1 MSAGERKS
9 SVLNLFTKAGL
20 TRTILSWFLVLA
32 LIPLSVVCWLG
43 YQESARALHAG
54 AVRSLREVTAEQS
67 RFINSWF
74 DFRFKDLR
82 VQAESQQNSDF
93 IKALGTAF
101 RSSGK
106 GLDDYV
112 GSYPWATLVEARKSD
127 LVELMQVYG
136 YYYDLYLI
144 DLEGNILFSVKQE
157 ADLGA
162 NLLTG
167 PYRSSLF
174 ANIVRQTLD
183 TGEALFSDFERY
195 PPSDNVVAGFLSAPL
210 LDEGGDKV
218 GVFAVQ
224 LKVDTIARLTTDTAL
239 THTSQVSYLVGSDLL
254 LRTSID
260 SPDDTLALK
269 VDTEQSRLWLAE
281 HVGAEAVLNHGLE
294 QAFDYTGPEGKPVI
308 GVHHSLRIGQVKWGL
323 IAEIDEA
330 QALAPAR
337 WIAQLTIIILLLVFL
352 LVLVAAALVS
362 RRITRPLKSLV
373 DNVEQA
379 AAGELE
385 NPVEVIAQDEIGQLA
400 KAFNFML
407 VARQAFEN
415 ELQTTALQMQGTL
428 AELEEQR
435 FALDQHA
442 IVAITDPAGTITFVN
457 EKFTAISGYSQE
469 ELMGQNHRILNSG
482 HHPKDF
488 FLGLYATLAR
498 GEVWHD
504 EICNRAKNGQLYW
517 VDSTILPL
525 LDTEGKPKSY
535 IAIRSDIT
543 QRKLAEF
550 NSENSL
556 AIVEATL
563 EATDNGVVVIN
574 EHDKALHHNQRL
586 LTLLGLSSEQ
596 VFFGDVRSMLE
607 LVANE
612 LLDGDVFRKVVEGIQ
627 GTGGL
632 FSAGAITFKD
642 GRIVEYSSRELALPG
657 GAQGQVWSFSD
668 ITAQTRV
675 AEELNH
681 AKEVAEAATQAKGD
695 FLANM
700 SHEIRTPM
708 NGVLGML
715 NLLSSSELN
724 VKQRHQV
731 RLARSSGE
739 ALLTLINDILDFS
752 KIEAGKLEV
761 ESIDFDLRQLLGE
774 LAESMALQAQGKG
787 LEVVLDVA
795 QIEHSRVKGDP
806 TRIRQLVTNL
816 VGNAM
821 KFTSAGEVVI
831 RAALKAGEKGEMLLS
846 ASVSDTGMGIPDE
859 KIKHLFD
866 SFSQVDASTTRNFGG
881 TGLGLAIVK
890 SLCELMGG
898 KISVS
903 SELGSGSCFAF
914 TLCLG
919 VSEQAALVRPTVDL
933 HGVRILIVDDNATNR
948 EVLEQQLSLW
958 GAYVTEADGAVSAL
972 RILDEQAA
980 EPFPVAIVD
989 MQMPDMDGADLGRA
1003 IRADSRFS
1011 ATQLVMMT
1019 SMSEPGDAQFFAD
1032 LGFVAYF
1039 PKPTTTSDLFDA
1051 LAVVMGGG
1059 EALLAATPLVTHNY
1073 LQSLTRKQ
1081 PQKDSPHHFQRGEAR
1096 LLLVEDNVINQH
1108 VAQGLLED
1116 MGYFSDIADN
1126 GAMAI
1131 EMLQQADDASPYD
1144 LVLMDCQMPVLD
1156 GYGAT
1161 AKIRQGEAGDRY
1173 RGISIIA
1180 MTANVMAGDRAK
1192 CLEAGMND
1200 YIAKPV
1206 DPEVLE
1212 NSLSHYLSRRG
1223 GFNSPAVADLAP
1235 PSGAAIPGDRECT
1248 VLVDH
1253 VAGQAED
1260 TPVTWDRAG
1269 LLKRVRGNE
1278 VLLLSLLQQFVQ
1290 DMPSDIALL
1299 AQAVAAG
1306 DCSRVA
1312 RLAHTIKGIA
1322 ANMAGLTVQR
1332 LSATIEEAA
1341 LSGNGEEV
1349 VRQWPVLLQQCQQ
1362 LQSVLETYLQQQ
1374 GSSELEL
1381 DAKDQGPGS
1390 LAELAAIIEELT
1402 DKLEQGGYV
1411 DSGDLKD
1418 LQVFC
1423 VLDAEKGL
1431 LEKIRGQLG
1440 QFDTVGA
1447 AACVVELGTLLNNKE
1462 H

>member
-67 RFINSWF
+67 RFINNWF

-93 IKALGTAF
+93 IKALGEAF

-136 YYYDLYLI
+136 YYYDLFLI
-144 DLEGNILFSVKQE
+144 DLDGNILFSVKQE
-157 ADLGA
+157 ADLGT

-210 LDEGGDKV
+210 LDESGDKV

-337 WIAQLTIIILLLVFL
+337 WIAQLTIIILVLVFL

-385 NPVEVIAQDEIGQLA
+385 NPVEVIAKDEIGQLA
-400 KAFNFML
+400 RAFNFML

-415 ELQTTALQMQGTL
+415 ELQATALQMQGTL

-457 EKFTAISGYSQE
+457 EKFTAISGYSNE
-469 ELMGQNHRILNSG
+469 ELIGQNHRLLNSG

-504 EICNRAKNGQLYW
+504 EICNRAKNGNLYW
-517 VDSTILPL
+517 VDSTIMPL
-525 LDTEGKPKSY
+525 VDSAGKTKSY

-543 QRKLAEF
+543 QRKLAELQ
-550 NSENSL
+550 NDNSL

-563 EATDNGVVVIN
+563 EATDNGIIVIN
-574 EHDKALHHNQRL
+574 DHGKALHHNRRFL
-586 LTLLGLSSEQ
+586 DLMNLDPEKVL
-596 VFFGDVRSMLE
+596 FGDVQSMLGNVISRLSNGAAFE
-607 LVANE
+607 SL
-612 LLDGDVFRKVVEGIQ
+612 VEGILHS
-627 GTGGL
+627 GGL
-632 FSAGAITFKD
+632 FSAGSMNFKN
-642 GRIVEYSSRELALPG
+642 GRIVEYTVRELQLPNG
-657 GAQGQVWSFSD
+657 EAGQVWSFID
-668 ITAQTRV
+668 ITAQTLV
-675 AEELNH
+675 AAELNR
-681 AKEVAEAATQAKGD
+681 AKEDAEAATQAKGD

-715 NLLSSSELN
+715 NLLSNTELN
-724 VKQRHQV
+724 AKQRHQV

-752 KIEAGKLEV
+752 KIEAGKLEM

-774 LAESMALQAQGKG
+774 LAEGMALQAQSKG
-787 LEVVLDVA
+787 LEIVLDLA
-795 QIEHSRVKGDP
+795 GIEQSRVQGDP
-806 TRIRQLVTNL
+806 TRVRQLFVNL
-816 VGNAM
+816 ISNAL
-821 KFTSAGEVVI
+821 KFTAQGEVVI
-831 RAALKAGEKGEMLLS
+831 RAALRAGGEGKVVLE
-846 ASVSDTGMGIPDE
+846 ASVEDTGMGIPSAQIE
-859 KIKHLFD
+859 HLFD
-866 SFSQVDASTTRNFGG
+866 SFSQVDSSTTRKFGG

-890 SLCELMGG
+890 KLCELMGG
-898 KISVS
+898 DITVT
-903 SELGSGSCFAF
+903 SESGKGSCFAF
-914 TLCLG
+914 TLHLG
-919 VSEQAALVRPTVDL
+919 LSDKAAVVRPVVDL
-933 HGVRILIVDDNATNR
+933 HGVRILVVDDNATNR
-948 EVLEQQLSLW
+948 EVLEQQLSHW
-958 GAYVTEADGAVSAL
+958 GAYVTEADSGESAL
-972 RILDEQAA
+972 NVLNEQAE
-980 EPFPVAIVD
+980 EPFPVAIID
-989 MQMPDMDGADLGRA
+989 MQMPLMDGAELGR
-1003 IRADSRFS
+1003 IISGDVRFES
-1011 ATQLVMMT
+1011 TALIMMT
-1019 SMSEPGDAQFFAD
+1019 SMSEPGDAQFFARM
-1032 LGFVAYF
+1032 GFAAYF

-1051 LAVVMGGG
+1051 LAVVLGGG
-1059 EALLAATPLVTHNY
+1059 EALQAARPLVTPNY
-1073 LQSLTRKQ
+1073 LHSLSVPAEDENPAPRLSKS
-1081 PQKDSPHHFQRGEAR
+1081 DFR

-1108 VAQGLLED
+1108 VALGLLED
-1116 MGYFSDIADN
+1116 MGYGADVAAD
-1126 GAMAI
+1126 GAVAI
-1131 EMLQQADDASPYD
+1131 EMLQAAPAEAPYQFIF
-1144 LVLMDCQMPVLD
+1144 MDCQMPVLD
-1156 GYGAT
+1156 GYEAT
-1161 AKIRQGEAGDRY
+1161 AKICAGDAGERY
-1173 RGISIIA
+1173 REIPIVA
-1180 MTANVMAGDRAK
+1180 MTANAMAGDRMK
-1192 CLEAGMND
+1192 CLEAGMDD
-1200 YIAKPV
+1200 YIAKPI
-1206 DPEVLE
+1206 DPDLLE
-1212 NSLSHYLSRRG
+1212 NILKRYQGLSAT
-1223 GFNSPAVADLAP
+1223 SPQAASSPVATAEEQGTDGAELA
-1235 PSGAAIPGDRECT
+1235 ARPGINTEAQQEYPVWDRE
-1248 VLVDH
+1248 
-1253 VAGQAED
+1253 
-1260 TPVTWDRAG
+1260 G

-1278 VLLLSLLQQFVQ
+1278 SLLLTLLQQFIL
-1290 DMPSDIALL
+1290 DMPLQMEQL
-1299 AQAVAAG
+1299 EQAVG
-1306 DCSRVA
+1306 DEDLALVA
-1312 RLAHTIKGIA
+1312 SLAHTIKGIA
-1322 ANMAGLTVQR
+1322 GNLSGQRLQYLSAGLEQ
-1332 LSATIEEAA
+1332 SALQDEGAGRDLQGQWTNFAEQYQQLYLHLEKYSQAQEEAA
-1341 LSGNGEEV
+1341 APTSSDARGELSLVIE
-1349 VRQWPVLLQQCQQ
+1349 Q
-1362 LQSVLETYLQQQ
+1362 LS
-1374 GSSELEL
+1374 
-1381 DAKDQGPGS
+1381 A
-1390 LAELAAIIEELT
+1390 
-1402 DKLEQGGYV
+1402 KLEQGSYV
-1411 DSGDLKD
+1411 DAEDLHSF
-1418 LQVFC
+1418 QAHC
-1423 VLDAEKGL
+1423 QQGPEQAL
-1431 LEKIRGQLG
+1431 LAALTQQLSQFDTPAALASIGQLG
-1440 QFDTVGA
+1440 LLLTV
-1447 AACVVELGTLLNNKE
+1447 ED
-1462 H
+1462 